1 MIWER
6 ISQEDDQHV
15 KRLVSLKNPNLASIW
30 IDLDSHYWIVST
42 FLTRSFHEQIL
53 NFSKKL

>member
-15 KRLVSLKNPNLASIW
+15 KRLVTLNNPNVASIS
-30 IDLDSHYWIVST
+30 INLDSHYWIVST

-53 NFSKKL
+53 IFSKKL